1 MTSRPLKTF
10 TRATHSA
17 GLFEDSD
24 GGSARRDSWEFDRHG
39 ATRISPRKL
48 LAVRAVVRHPIRD
61 DTSEG
66 RTQAIVIEA
75 AGRNQVIVPVNA
87 PLQLALVRHAHAM
100 AVHAEL
106 RVVHGVHD
114 LDLRAVE
121 DVDSTMMHL
130 AHEDLVRAAFEPFL
144 ERVDVD
150 HPILLTDELRHE
162 LDELELEP
170 VAVGDVFDH
179 PGDVRERL
187 LEHDHVQLDRFE
199 ADPER
204 LLDPAEDRRE
214 LAFADVSKCRRIER
228 INRDIDTFQACV
240 PESLRAF
247 REHRPVR
254 RHRDIGNLAD
264 RTIDDLFQSRPTSR
278 LAACEFHRTDSKLA
292 GDAQEPL
299 DLGYGHLVLVGHP
312 RLQNRTEAFVVA
324 IDAAEIASLRDAHA
338 DVSDFASEGVD
349 EHGPS

>member
-39 ATRISPRKL
+39 GARISPREL
-48 LAVRAVVRHPIRD
+48 LDIRPVVRHTVRD

-66 RTQAIVIEA
+66 VSQAIVIEA
-75 AGRNQVIVPVNA
+75 AGRNQVVVPVQA
-87 PLQLALVRHAHAM
+87 PLQLALVRHADPM

-121 DVDSTMMHL
+121 DVDSTMVHL

-170 VAVGDVFDH
+170 VAVGDVLDH

-187 LEHDHVQLDRFE
+187 LEHDHVQFDRFE

-214 LAFADVSKCRRIER
+214 LAFADVSEGRGIER
-228 INRDIDTFQACV
+228 IDRNIDALKARI
-240 PESLRAF
+240 PEGLRAF
-247 REHRPVR
+247 REHRAVR
-254 RHRDIGNLAD
+254 RHRDVRKLAD
-264 RTIDDLFQSRPTSR
+264 RTIDDLFHVEPDERV
-278 LAACEFHRTDSKLA
+278 AAGEFRIAYAKLA
-292 GDAQEPL
+292 CDPQRA
-299 DLGYGHLVLVGHP
+299 
-312 RLQNRTEAFVVA
+312 
-324 IDAAEIASLRDAHA
+324 
-338 DVSDFASEGVD
+338 
-349 EHGPS
+349 